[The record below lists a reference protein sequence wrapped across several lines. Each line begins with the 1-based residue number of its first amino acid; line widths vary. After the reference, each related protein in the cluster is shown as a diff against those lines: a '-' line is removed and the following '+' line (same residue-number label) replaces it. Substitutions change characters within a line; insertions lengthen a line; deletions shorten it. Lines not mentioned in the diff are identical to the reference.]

1 MTDKELIDLASD
13 SVKLVAKR
21 WNVSPKDIMKKR
33 NWNNSDP
40 VCRAKADVM
49 LDLLGNG
56 CSKRHVAFIFGI
68 EISTV
73 YRTIE
78 SHIKLL

>member
-13 SVKLVAKR
+13 SAKLVSKR
-21 WNVSPKDIMKKR
+21 WNVTPKDIMKKR

-40 VCRAKADVM
+40 VCRARADVM
-49 LDLLGNG
+49 IDLLGRG
-56 CSKRHVAFIFGI
+56 CSKRHVAFIFSI

-78 SHIKLL
+78 SHLKLL